1 MNESHCI
8 WEDGKRV
15 GRTYGKEVEKKKE
28 RTFRALNPGPLMNYL
43 VEEPKEKTLEE
54 VDPEIKKK
62 KEQARKVKIEKRSFG
77 KMKLGDFLK
86 EEGMY
91 HEESDPD

>member
-15 GRTYGKEVEKKKE
+15 GRTYGKEVKKKKE

-43 VEEPKEKTLEE
+43 VEKPKEKTLEEVELEE

-62 KEQARKVKIEKRSFG
+62 KEQAHKVKIEKRSFG
-77 KMKLGDFLK
+77 KMKLGDFL
-86 EEGMY
+86 
-91 HEESDPD
+91 